1 MKSKSA
7 EEVFFFLRKWRYI
20 VETIWWAVLKIWY
33 TIHQIYSFIWFFHCL
48 ITFFFF
54 LLNFLLFQHHF
65 YKLSFFMT
73 HSGIHLFPI
82 TLLRNLRHLFVTS
95 GKTDSK
101 NSLLFLQLQL
111 KKKKN
116 IYRFF
121 FSAKICNS
129 IKTRQFALNSQTKH
143 EVLLSFVA

>member
-1 MKSKSA
+1 MIYYPPNLQFHM
-7 EEVFFFLRKWRYI
+7 VFPLFDNI
-20 VETIWWAVLKIWY
+20 
-33 TIHQIYSFIWFFHCL
+33 
-48 ITFFFF
+48 FFF

-111 KKKKN
+111 KKKKTF
-116 IYRFF
+116 IVF
-121 FSAKICNS
+121 FSVQKYAIAL
-129 IKTRQFALNSQTKH
+129 RQDNLLWIVRLSTKCCCRL
-143 EVLLSFVA
+143 LLSCYCCSSLLSTRKSCCLQFFLLLLIS